1 MKEFRLVLLSKPH
14 PTTLK
19 KLEEVIIPPDG
30 VKRKL
35 DGVVDNVPPGEGY
48 EVLDEELTKEE
59 WDENENETVVDSDDE
74 EDITESENDVSTPEG
89 ESIPESESI
98 SVDPELKADLD
109 CSSQIESVINTE
121 RKSNSANLLPFLI
134 RVKNMLA
141 GELQR
146 RKA

>member
-1 MKEFRLVLLSKPH
+1 M
-14 PTTLK
+14 
-19 KLEEVIIPPDG
+19 
-30 VKRKL
+30 
-35 DGVVDNVPPGEGY
+35 
-48 EVLDEELTKEE
+48 
-59 WDENENETVVDSDDE
+59 
-74 EDITESENDVSTPEG
+74 STPEG